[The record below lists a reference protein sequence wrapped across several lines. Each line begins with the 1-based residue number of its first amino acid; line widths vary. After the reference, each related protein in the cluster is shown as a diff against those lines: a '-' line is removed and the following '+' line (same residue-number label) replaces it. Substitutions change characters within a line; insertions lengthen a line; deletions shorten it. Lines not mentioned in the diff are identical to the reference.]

1 MKAKRKKD
9 WLETALGGAII
20 AVTVLD
26 ILPGDEIIGVPLGLA
41 LILDGQKWL

>member
-1 MKAKRKKD
+1 MSKKSKD
-9 WLETALGGAII
+9 WIETALGAGII

-26 ILPGDEIIGVPLGLA
+26 VLPGDEVIGIPLGLA